1 MVKFFSY
8 IIALILLTQ
17 CSLDTKSGFWSKSEI
32 IEKEKKNLKKIFKS
46 DDILEKEFNPNL
58 KIKINS
64 LYTQKPF
71 INNLS
76 NNSGYINFESDL
88 KRISKFKFKK
98 IKNFEF
104 INPDLLLGEDNS
116 ILFFDENGTILKFN
130 QNSKLI
136 WKKNYYKKNEIK
148 QNPAIYFATDNKIL
162 IAADSIANYYAIN
175 YSNGDLLWKNFNT
188 SPFNSEIKIFKD
200 KFFVID
206 FENIIRCISIK
217 SGRELWNFGTEKS
230 YIKSQRKLSLIIQDG
245 LVIYIDTFG
254 DINALDINSG
264 KLIWQS
270 QTVNE
275 DVFESSFLLK
285 SSRLVSDQDT
295 IFVSNNQNKFFAI
308 DSRNGIVK
316 WEQKINSYLEPT
328 IIENIVFTISKE
340 GYLFVIDKLTGNILR
355 STNILQFNKKNN
367 IFPTGF
373 IVTKNFI
380 YVSLNNGRL
389 VEINIANGKA
399 ENTIKIDKD
408 KISRPYILNKNMYIL
423 KNNSVV
429 KIY

>member
-316 WEQKINSYLEPT
+316 WEQKIN
-328 IIENIVFTISKE
+328 
-340 GYLFVIDKLTGNILR
+340 
-355 STNILQFNKKNN
+355 
-367 IFPTGF
+367 
-373 IVTKNFI
+373 
-380 YVSLNNGRL
+380 
-389 VEINIANGKA
+389 
-399 ENTIKIDKD
+399 
-408 KISRPYILNKNMYIL
+408 
-423 KNNSVV
+423 
-429 KIY
+429 

>member
-136 WKKNYYKKNEIK
+136 
-148 QNPAIYFATDNKIL
+148 
-162 IAADSIANYYAIN
+162 
-175 YSNGDLLWKNFNT
+175 
-188 SPFNSEIKIFKD
+188 
-200 KFFVID
+200 
-206 FENIIRCISIK
+206 
-217 SGRELWNFGTEKS
+217 
-230 YIKSQRKLSLIIQDG
+230 
-245 LVIYIDTFG
+245 
-254 DINALDINSG
+254 
-264 KLIWQS
+264 
-270 QTVNE
+270 
-275 DVFESSFLLK
+275 
-285 SSRLVSDQDT
+285 
-295 IFVSNNQNKFFAI
+295 
-308 DSRNGIVK
+308 
-316 WEQKINSYLEPT
+316 
-328 IIENIVFTISKE
+328 
-340 GYLFVIDKLTGNILR
+340 
-355 STNILQFNKKNN
+355 
-367 IFPTGF
+367 
-373 IVTKNFI
+373 
-380 YVSLNNGRL
+380 
-389 VEINIANGKA
+389 
-399 ENTIKIDKD
+399 
-408 KISRPYILNKNMYIL
+408 
-423 KNNSVV
+423 
-429 KIY
+429 